1 MEMKDVLK
9 QVALQNGFSEEEV
22 REEMQKAI
30 HDAYLQ
36 KSPAFVAAF
45 TSRRRLTSEEVK
57 ELRELVDRY
66 EEEE

>member
-45 TSRRRLTSEEVK
+45 ADREPSVEEFLENTAMQVMG
-57 ELRELVDRY
+57 VS
-66 EEEE
+66 

>member
-9 QVALQNGFSEEEV
+9 QVALQNGISEEDV

-45 TSRRRLTSEEVK
+45 GDREPSVEEFLENTAMQVMG
-57 ELRELVDRY
+57 VS
-66 EEEE
+66 

>member
-30 HDAYLQ
+30 HAAYLQ

-45 TSRRRLTSEEVK
+45 GDREPSVEVFL
-57 ELRELVDRY
+57 ENTAMQVMGVS
-66 EEEE
+66 

>member
-22 REEMQKAI
+22 REETQKAI

-45 TSRRRLTSEEVK
+45 GDREPSVEEFLENTAMQVMG
-57 ELRELVDRY
+57 VS
-66 EEEE
+66 

>member
-22 REEMQKAI
+22 REEMQKAR

-45 TSRRRLTSEEVK
+45 GDREPSVEEFLENTAMQVMG
-57 ELRELVDRY
+57 VS
-66 EEEE
+66 

>member
-45 TSRRRLTSEEVK
+45 GDREPSVEEFFENTAMQV
-57 ELRELVDRY
+57 LGVS
-66 EEEE
+66 

>member
-1 MEMKDVLK
+1 MEMKDVLN

-45 TSRRRLTSEEVK
+45 GDREPSVEEFLENTAMQVMG
-57 ELRELVDRY
+57 VS
-66 EEEE
+66 

>member
-45 TSRRRLTSEEVK
+45 GDREPSVEEFLENSILT
-57 ELRELVDRY
+57 
-66 EEEE
+66 

>member
-36 KSPAFVAAF
+36 KSPAYVAAF
-45 TSRRRLTSEEVK
+45 GDREPSVEEFLENTAMQVMG
-57 ELRELVDRY
+57 VS
-66 EEEE
+66 

>member
-45 TSRRRLTSEEVK
+45 GDREPSVEEFL
-57 ELRELVDRY
+57 ENTEGNSI
-66 EEEE
+66 

>member
-22 REEMQKAI
+22 REERQKAI

-45 TSRRRLTSEEVK
+45 GDREPSVEEFLENTAMQVMG
-57 ELRELVDRY
+57 VS
-66 EEEE
+66 

>member
-30 HDAYLQ
+30 YDAYLQ

-45 TSRRRLTSEEVK
+45 GDREPSVEEFLENTAMQVMG
-57 ELRELVDRY
+57 VS
-66 EEEE
+66 

>member
-45 TSRRRLTSEEVK
+45 GDREPTVEEFLENTAMQVMG
-57 ELRELVDRY
+57 VS
-66 EEEE
+66 

>member
-9 QVALQNGFSEEEV
+9 QVALQNGVSEEEV

-36 KSPAFVAAF
+36 KSPAFVENF
-45 TSRRRLTSEEVK
+45 GDKEPSVEEFIEKMAMQVMG
-57 ELRELVDRY
+57 VS
-66 EEEE
+66 

>member
-1 MEMKDVLK
+1 MEMKEIIK
-9 QVALQNGFSEEEV
+9 QVALQNGFSEEDV

-45 TSRRRLTSEEVK
+45 GDREPSVEEFLENTAMQVMG
-57 ELRELVDRY
+57 VS
-66 EEEE
+66 

>member
-45 TSRRRLTSEEVK
+45 GDREPSIEEFLENTAMQVMG
-57 ELRELVDRY
+57 VS
-66 EEEE
+66 